1 MPQPLPVSVVI
12 PAFNRPA
19 MVTRAV
25 RSALAQRPRPPAE
38 VIVVDDGSSDGTGAA
53 ASAAGATV
61 IRHDPGRGGAAARNT
76 GVRAAGHDWIAFLDS
91 DDEYLP
97 EHLNTLWPLRNGH
110 VILGASAIVCA
121 SDPAE
126 DSLIGRAG
134 RTPEVLERPASVLRY
149 GNALITS
156 SVLAR
161 KDAVIAAG
169 LFTEGMVRSADL
181 ELWLR
186 VLEQGTGYVSP
197 VVTVRYHLHAGQV
210 TEDLAKTY
218 DAYEAI
224 VDAFGGLSR
233 SERAG
238 VEARLQWD
246 RLRLRGRTATLTGL
260 WSIVRDPYKARSL
273 IGLLGHRYRL
283 RRRRLRYTRSGAPT
297 IRVWTSSPE
306 LVAAAHGRGLPTLS
320 RGFWA
325 GLPAVLLRPAGLTV
339 TDGGVRA
346 LTARLGGSKAV
357 RVRPGA
363 ADALDTLPG
372 PS

>member
-12 PAFNRPA
+12 PAFNRPD

-25 RSALAQRPRPPAE
+25 RSALAQRPAPPAE
-38 VIVVDDGSSDGTGAA
+38 VIVVDDGSTDGTGAA

-97 EHLNTLWPLRNGH
+97 DHLDTLWPHRNGH

-121 SDPAE
+121 ADPAD
-126 DSLIGRAG
+126 DSLIGRAA
-134 RTPEVLERPASVLRY
+134 PEVLERPASVLRY

-169 LFTEGMVRSADL
+169 LFTEGMERSADL

-197 VVTVRYHLHAGQV
+197 QVTVRYHLHAGQV

-218 DAYEAI
+218 DAYAAI
-224 VDAFGGLSR
+224 VDAFGRRGGLSR

-246 RLRLRGRTATLTGL
+246 RLRLQGRSATLKGL
-260 WSIVRDPYKARSL
+260 GSIVRDPYQARSL
-273 IGLLGHRYRL
+273 LGLLGHRYRL
-283 RRRRLRYTRSGAPT
+283 RRRTRRYKATLR
-297 IRVWTSSPE
+297 
-306 LVAAAHGRGLPTLS
+306 
-320 RGFWA
+320 
-325 GLPAVLLRPAGLTV
+325 
-339 TDGGVRA
+339 
-346 LTARLGGSKAV
+346 
-357 RVRPGA
+357 
-363 ADALDTLPG
+363 G